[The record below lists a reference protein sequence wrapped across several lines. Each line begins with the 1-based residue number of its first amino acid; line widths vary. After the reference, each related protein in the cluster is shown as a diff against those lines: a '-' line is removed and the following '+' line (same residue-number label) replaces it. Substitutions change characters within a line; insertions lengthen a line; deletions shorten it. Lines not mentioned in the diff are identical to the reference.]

1 MTRTLTVEGDITA
14 ADTAVS
20 LTEQGS
26 VARPS
31 LVVPSGVRRIDKIIA
46 GVAAPLTGAG
56 DSGYHIRLD
65 GPAVLGGEQVIT
77 IGAQGGQPPQAGSD
91 QATSGMIK
99 TVIEQVDIEVKPV
112 EVITIRAEMAGDNL
126 GTARVIVT
134 LVFS

>member
-14 ADTAVS
+14 VDTAVS

-26 VARPS
+26 VAKPS

-46 GVAAPLTGAG
+46 GVAAPLAGAG
-56 DSGYHIRLD
+56 DSGYHLRLD

-77 IGAQGGQPPQAGSD
+77 IGAQGGQLPQAGSD

-99 TVIEQVDIEVKPV
+99 CVIEQVDVEVKPV
-112 EVITIRAEMAGDNL
+112 EVITVRAEMAGDNL